1 MSAFRRAVR
10 HVLRLRDLGRL
21 RAGAQ
26 RHPAGAGL
34 VLPHA
39 AAERRD
45 LAHRGHALGA
55 ALRVAVPAADAGH
68 HLAAVHP
75 HPGLAHHGPRGLH
88 GLRVHRHLDRAVPG
102 RHDND
107 SEIQTGLR
115 RRRSW
120 NFLLNRFVVKIL
132 VR

>member
-1 MSAFRRAVR
+1 MR

-39 AAERRD
+39 AAQRRH

-55 ALRVAVPAADAGH
+55 ALRVAVPAAHAGH

-75 HPGLAHHGPRGLH
+75 HPGLADHGPRGLH

-107 SEIQTGLR
+107 FKIQTRLTR
-115 RRRSW
+115 RPVW
-120 NFLLNRFVVKIL
+120 NLSLNRLVVKIL
-132 VR
+132 